1 MRILNQHRFQP
12 IVPHQQ
18 KYFFSNCFKYFVQS
32 SSKRAEVRF
41 LHCNHFIPSTERY
54 FFLRFRQKVY
64 VVVIHY
70 RMPLLH
76 GLVDISHHQFVL
88 LSEKRGVK
96 QAPRALVNFSA
107 GSSISN
113 CWEISKEERTSG
125 HVTYSYCIVAN
136 TSPSHIK
143 AHASFF
149 KLSMKW
155 KLDVYLLWHFWG
167 EKS

>member
-1 MRILNQHRFQP
+1 MNSPSKLISTYCATSAE
-12 IVPHQQ
+12 I
-18 KYFFSNCFKYFVQS
+18 KKISNCFKYFVQS

-41 LHCNHFIPSTERY
+41 LQCNHFIPSTERY

-113 CWEISKEERTSG
+113 CWEISKEDTPTRTHFISG
-125 HVTYSYCIVAN
+125 
-136 TSPSHIK
+136 IK
-143 AHASFF
+143 SRVRNLYFLA
-149 KLSMKW
+149 
-155 KLDVYLLWHFWG
+155 
-167 EKS
+167 

>member
-1 MRILNQHRFQP
+1 MIYLCEFSMSIDFNPLCHISRNI
-12 IVPHQQ
+12 
-18 KYFFSNCFKYFVQS
+18 FFSNCFKYFVQS

-41 LHCNHFIPSTERY
+41 LQCNHFIPSTLKDI
-54 FFLRFRQKVY
+54 FLRFRQKVY

-113 CWEISKEERTSG
+113 CWEISKEERTSW
-125 HVTYSYCIVAN
+125 HVLATVYSWALAGLI
-136 TSPSHIK
+136 
-143 AHASFF
+143 
-149 KLSMKW
+149 
-155 KLDVYLLWHFWG
+155 
-167 EKS
+167 